1 MVTRRSSTL
10 LLAAM
15 GSLAILFGS
24 AHGGAG
30 ASLQP
35 GLDAVFDAVG
45 SILASDAPP
54 ETIDLH
60 DGKSPVAPRWLPNFE
75 RFAQSDR
82 AQPPVAGGVVF
93 VGSSSIDYWSD
104 LPAQFPTQNVTQ
116 RGLAGATMNDCARY
130 VDRLILPYRPRAVVV
145 YAGDNDLAA
154 GVKPE
159 RIVADYAELV
169 RQVQR
174 ALPATKVMLVS
185 IKPSPSRA
193 GLTPRIARTN
203 ALLAAYTRTD
213 PRLDFVDI
221 FPAMLDRDAHV
232 RAELF
237 RADGLHMNPTGYA
250 LWRDAIA
257 ARL

>member
-10 LLAAM
+10 FLAAM
-15 GSLAILFGS
+15 ASLAVLMGS
-24 AHGGAG
+24 SHGGG
-30 ASLQP
+30 AHLAS

-45 SILASDAPP
+45 PIFASDARP
-54 ETIDLH
+54 ETVDLH
-60 DGKSPVAPRWLPNFE
+60 DGKSAVATRWQPNFE

-82 AQPPVAGGVVF
+82 AHLPAAGGVVF

-104 LPAQFPTQNVTQ
+104 LPTQFPTQNVTQ
-116 RGLAGATMNDCARY
+116 RGLAGATMSDCARY
-130 VDRLILPYRPRAVVV
+130 VDRLILPYRPRVVVV

-159 RIVADYAELV
+159 QIVADYAALV
-169 RQVQR
+169 RQVHR
-174 ALPATKVMLVS
+174 ELPATKVVLVS

-193 GLTPRIARTN
+193 VLMPRIERTN

-221 FPAMLDRDAHV
+221 FPVMLDRDAHV
-232 RAELF
+232 RSELF
-237 RADGLHMNPTGYA
+237 RADGLHMNRAGYA